1 MLVIGVGVL
10 LGGVALAARTTR
22 PKTSDLPV
30 LGQVPAFTMP
40 DQTGRMVSDES
51 LRGQVL
57 VVDFFYASCTS
68 SCPKLTG
75 RMLAVQDAIAS
86 REIAAGRSLPVHL
99 ISITLDPANDTP
111 DVLAAYAGRVG
122 ADPLRWSFLS
132 GRSEDLNRV
141 VVSGFKYSFERADPS
156 AGIGAIMHGEWL
168 VLVDATGALRGYYA
182 ASDSE
187 RMSALAEDTARL
199 ALAAPLPATPEAPS
213 PRTAEAPGQ
222 SQPPKTY
229 HAASDSERMSA
240 LAEDTARLAL
250 AAPLPATP
258 EAPSPRTAEAPG
270 QSQPPK
276 TYHAVGAI
284 RSFGPARSFVNIA
297 HEDIP
302 GYMAAMTM
310 AFEPKN
316 PGQLDGLAEK
326 DRVQFDFV
334 ETADARRV
342 LVQITKQR

>member
-1 MLVIGVGVL
+1 
-10 LGGVALAARTTR
+10 
-22 PKTSDLPV
+22 
-30 LGQVPAFTMP
+30 
-40 DQTGRMVSDES
+40 
-51 LRGQVL
+51 
-57 VVDFFYASCTS
+57 
-68 SCPKLTG
+68 
-75 RMLAVQDAIAS
+75 
-86 REIAAGRSLPVHL
+86 
-99 ISITLDPANDTP
+99 
-111 DVLAAYAGRVG
+111 
-122 ADPLRWSFLS
+122 
-132 GRSEDLNRV
+132 
-141 VVSGFKYSFERADPS
+141 
-156 AGIGAIMHGEWL
+156 
-168 VLVDATGALRGYYA
+168 LRGYY
-182 ASDSE
+182 
-187 RMSALAEDTARL
+187 
-199 ALAAPLPATPEAPS
+199 
-213 PRTAEAPGQ
+213 
-222 SQPPKTY
+222 
-229 HAASDSERMSA
+229 AASDSERMSA

>member
-57 VVDFFYASCTS
+57 VVDFFYASCTT

-86 REIAAGRSLPVHL
+86 REIADGRSLPVHL

-213 PRTAEAPGQ
+213 PRTA
-222 SQPPKTY
+222 
-229 HAASDSERMSA
+229 D
-240 LAEDTARLAL
+240 
-250 AAPLPATP
+250 
-258 EAPSPRTAEAPG
+258 APG

>member
-1 MLVIGVGVL
+1 MPEPRSLSHAARIAMLVIGVGVL

-229 HAASDSERMSA
+229 HA
-240 LAEDTARLAL
+240 
-250 AAPLPATP
+250 
-258 EAPSPRTAEAPG
+258 
-270 QSQPPK
+270 
-276 TYHAVGAI
+276 VGAI